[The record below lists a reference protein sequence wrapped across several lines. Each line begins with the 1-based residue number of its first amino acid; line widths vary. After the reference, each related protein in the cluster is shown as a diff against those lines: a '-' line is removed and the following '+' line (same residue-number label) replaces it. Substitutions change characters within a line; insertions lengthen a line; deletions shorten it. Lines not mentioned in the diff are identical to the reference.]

1 MWVGS
6 MVREIEKRE
15 KHFEH
20 QNLATKSKTELW
32 KLQVLSG
39 AKPAEKK
46 RFINELQKDQ
56 NIVAMVGDGI
66 NDAAALAS
74 SHIGVAMGG
83 GVGAASEVSSV
94 VLMGNKLSQ
103 VFLKLDYWNLIF
115 ELKSNCQACR
125 SWYTSF
131 LAIQLASTYSFL
143 DLNSSTIM
151 PRHYINTESE

>member
-1 MWVGS
+1 M
-6 MVREIEKRE
+6 
-15 KHFEH
+15 
-20 QNLATKSKTELW
+20 
-32 KLQVLSG
+32 LSG

-103 VFLKLDYWNLIF
+103 VFLKLDY
-115 ELKSNCQACR
+115 
-125 SWYTSF
+125 
-131 LAIQLASTYSFL
+131 
-143 DLNSSTIM
+143 
-151 PRHYINTESE
+151 